1 MRVGPRDPVG
11 FEIFTEYA
19 ASGNSARQSGP
30 LADEVGELLARRFP
44 SHEQE
49 HRHEQEEREGE
60 EWKRSR
66 YRVGRRDP
74 ADDRRRE
81 RSGCAAEGERRAD
94 RRPADW
100 VGNSSVL
107 YPRPAPKLPVI
118 RKFKTNPTQ
127 NRLDG
132 SSRDPKTV
140 RRIEAGRTKP
150 GMT

>member
-1 MRVGPRDPVG
+1 MKSASSVRVVSRATNRNIGTSRKNERARSVSAAAIEWDVAIQPTIAGENAAAALPKVNAVPTAAPR
-11 FEIFTEYA
+11 I
-19 ASGNSARQSGP
+19 
-30 LADEVGELLARRFP
+30 
-44 SHEQE
+44 
-49 HRHEQEEREGE
+49 
-60 EWKRSR
+60 
-66 YRVGRRDP
+66 
-74 ADDRRRE
+74 
-81 RSGCAAEGERRAD
+81 
-94 RRPADW
+94 W

-150 GMT
+150 GMTYGGQR